1 VFDVQHAC
9 TAYLA
14 LLCALEDRCE
24 AAVRLAAYSEAIY
37 AARREAR
44 ERNEAEATERALSL
58 ARAAL
63 DEATIE
69 RLRADGATLR
79 DAEIAA
85 VAFAVDGGGKGGS

>member
-1 VFDVQHAC
+1 MRSGSQ
-9 TAYLA
+9 
-14 LLCALEDRCE
+14 
-24 AAVRLAAYSEAIY
+24 
-37 AARREAR
+37 ARGVLGGDLRSAREAR